1 MKTAKQIRN
10 LSESK
15 IATQFVRQVYQF
27 RRALEIRIQASAK
40 NRVGNLVFHSL
51 KPQHIVVGATQKVQP

>member
-1 MKTAKQIRN
+1 MKTAKQVRN

-15 IATQFVRQVYQF
+15 
-27 RRALEIRIQASAK
+27 
-40 NRVGNLVFHSL
+40 NSL